1 MPKYKSIPHQV
12 TAVQWNGE
20 VTPDVREVF
29 GGRELVVTERGPEI
43 VGEVPA
49 GSGPSIGDWIVRF
62 DYEDGD
68 HDIDVMEADDFQEMY
83 EPFAA
88 EGAVLDINMNIPA
101 RVTSQNGQAD
111 TDIKVVLHKVPVAQD
126 ILLQVATQIF
136 PHIRDP
142 TAVGAIV
149 LQLLKE
155 MDEHTLAIVR
165 DVVDQM
171 VARASAV
178 H

>member
-29 GGRELVVTERGPEI
+29 GGRELVVTEWGPEI

-62 DYEDGD
+62 DYEDGAY
-68 HDIDVMEADDFQEMY
+68 DIEVMESEDFQEMY
-83 EPFAA
+83 EPIAA
-88 EGAVLDINMNIPA
+88 EAAVLEINMNIPA

-111 TDIKVVLHKVPVAQD
+111 TDIRVTLHKLPVAQD
-126 ILLQVATQIF
+126 ILLQVTSQIF

-142 TAVGAIV
+142 EAIRVVV
-149 LQLLKE
+149 LQALKE
-155 MDEHTLAIVR
+155 MDENTLSRVR

-171 VARASAV
+171 IARASAV